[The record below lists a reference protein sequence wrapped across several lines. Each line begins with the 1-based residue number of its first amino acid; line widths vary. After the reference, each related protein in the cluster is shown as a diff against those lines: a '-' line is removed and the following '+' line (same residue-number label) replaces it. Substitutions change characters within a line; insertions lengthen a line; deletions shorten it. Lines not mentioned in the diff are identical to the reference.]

1 MTSGD
6 DQPPGDDQSSGDP
19 GDPVGSVA
27 VEAAKLLQALQD
39 WAKDSGSE
47 YAGATA
53 SAAAGAAATLRDLD
67 EHIATGGED
76 CTYCPVC
83 RLIHVVRG
91 TSPEVREHL
100 RTAATSLMEAAAGV
114 LATPVRRPDHPPR
127 NGSVQKIDLS
137 DDEWEDD

>member
-6 DQPPGDDQSSGDP
+6 QQPPGDGGDS
-19 GDPVGSVA
+19 GDPVGSVG
-27 VEAAKLLQALQD
+27 VEAAKLLSALQD
-39 WAKDSGSE
+39 WARDSGSE

-53 SAAAGAAATLRDLD
+53 AAAAGAASTLRDLD
-67 EHIATGGED
+67 AHIATGGPD

-91 TSPEVREHL
+91 TSPEVRQHL

-114 LATPVRRPDHPPR
+114 LATPVRRPEHPAR
-127 NGSVQKIDLS
+127 DASVQKIDLN
-137 DDEWEDD
+137 DDDWEDD

>member
-1 MTSGD
+1 MT
-6 DQPPGDDQSSGDP
+6 PGDDRPPGAGGRDNP
-19 GDPVGSVA
+19 GDPVGSVG

-47 YAGATA
+47 YADATA
-53 SAAAGAAATLRDLD
+53 AAAAGAASTLRDVD
-67 EHIATGGED
+67 AHIATDGAD

-91 TSPEVREHL
+91 TSPEVRQHL

-114 LATPVRRPDHPPR
+114 LATPVDRAEHPAR
-127 NGSVQKIDLS
+127 DSAVQRIDLS
-137 DDEWEDD
+137 DEEWEDD